1 MTMTLPLTAL
11 AMLAFAANSLLA
23 RAALGGGAIDAAS
36 FTAIRLCSGALA
48 LGLLILAQRRRTDG
62 RVIWGALPGDWISAA
77 ALFAY
82 AIGFSLAYLR
92 LGAATGALIL
102 FAAVQATMLLW
113 GLARRDRPGRAE
125 LAGLAIAFAA
135 FVYLLL
141 PGARLF
147 TAGGAPDPLGGAL
160 MTGAGIAWGVYS
172 LRGRGVANPL
182 GATAGNFLRAAPM
195 CLLLALLPMAG
206 STARAGGIGL
216 ALASGVVASGLGYAV
231 WYRALPHLRTV
242 QAATVQLTVP
252 LIAAIGAVAVLG
264 ETLTARVLIA
274 GPCLLGGVAVA
285 ILARRPARPPAPHRK
300 AAENNGI
307 M

>member
-1 MTMTLPLTAL
+1 MTLALTAL
-11 AMLAFAANSLLA
+11 AMIAFAANSLLA
-23 RAALGGGAIDAAS
+23 RASLGGGAIDAAS

-48 LGLLILAQRRRTDG
+48 LAVLVAVRRLRARAPGT
-62 RVIWGALPGDWISAA
+62 RAFPLSAPGDWISAA

-113 GLARRDRPGRAE
+113 GIARRDHPSLAE

-141 PGARLF
+141 PGALLVLG
-147 TAGGAPDPLGGAL
+147 AGAPDPLGGL
-160 MTGAGIAWGVYS
+160 MMTGAGIAWGAYS
-172 LRGRGVANPL
+172 LRGRGVRDPL
-182 GATAGNFLRAAPM
+182 EATAGNFLRAAPM
-195 CLLLALLPMAG
+195 CLALVLLPMAG
-206 STARAGGIGL
+206 GAVSARGVGL
-216 ALASGVVASGLGYAV
+216 ALVSGVVASGAGYAV

-252 LIAAIGAVAVLG
+252 LIAAVGAVVLLG
-264 ETLTARVLIA
+264 EALTLRLLIA
-274 GPCLLGGVAVA
+274 GPCLLGGVALA
-285 ILARRPARPPAPHRK
+285 ILARRR
-300 AAENNGI
+300 GSG
-307 M
+307 